1 MSAKGIS
8 LAVRNLRKSWGVTDV
23 LKGIDFDIHAGGF
36 ITLLGPSG
44 CGKVLL

>member
-23 LKGIDFDIHAGGF
+23 LKGIDFDIHAVEPFGE
-36 ITLLGPSG
+36 IAAA
-44 CGKVLL
+44 